1 MQRGSTDAIFQEDTV
16 ICIYLMSIT
25 ASLEINSDIP
35 QDPRLLKY
43 SFTLLS
49 YKDKPKPT
57 SFKMIFSPFFP
68 QASSGRA

>member
-1 MQRGSTDAIFQEDTV
+1 MQRGSTDAILQEDTV

-43 SFTLLS
+43 SYLS

>member
-1 MQRGSTDAIFQEDTV
+1 MQRGSTDAIIQEDTV

-43 SFTLLS
+43 SYLS
-49 YKDKPKPT
+49 CKDKPKPT

>member
-35 QDPRLLKY
+35 QNPRLLKY

-68 QASSGRA
+68 SSGRA